1 MLKNNRIKYIITIF
15 SISTCI
21 ISLIFFILAAHYI
34 SLEFINVIG
43 EGAMDSASL
52 LAKHITL
59 SNKDVDKLVN
69 MEYSNIAS
77 YSKNQELQSL
87 IENIDFAYDFDCVY
101 VVHRLKPNEI
111 KYTINEENKDFF
123 KSEVG
128 TPLDIIWLLDV
139 PILAT
144 DEMSYEEYFSKDIER
159 YTYSNDH
166 FTTLSNEIKPSF
178 SFIEDEYGRV
188 ISSCVP
194 LWSLEGDFIGYLGL
208 DIRMDTY
215 KHYRDKI
222 ILLLG
227 ILFLCTTISL
237 SFIFSNVYLRSVK
250 KSRKKIYYDT
260 LTNTYNRRYYDEC
273 FENIM
278 NSKDAMNSF
287 VSVMMIDV
295 DDFKKI
301 NDKYGH
307 EKGDQCLRKISEI
320 FTKSSVDIL
329 IRYGGD
335 EFIAGCF
342 TMNKQRLTE
351 IMDSIMYEISLLN
364 LFNDKN
370 KITLSIGICT
380 VYKDGFYIKD
390 FNKLISRADENLYIA
405 KKNGRNQYYITEY
418 TSCS

>member
-21 ISLIFFILAAHYI
+21 ISLIFFILTAHYI
-34 SLEFINVIG
+34 FLEFINVIG

-69 MEYSNIAS
+69 MEYSHIAS

-144 DEMSYEEYFSKDIER
+144 NEISYEEYFSKDIKR
-159 YTYSNDH
+159 FTYSNDH
-166 FTTLSNEIKPSF
+166 FTTLLNEIKPSF

-188 ISSCVP
+188 ISSYVP

-215 KHYRDKI
+215 
-222 ILLLG
+222 
-227 ILFLCTTISL
+227 
-237 SFIFSNVYLRSVK
+237 
-250 KSRKKIYYDT
+250 
-260 LTNTYNRRYYDEC
+260 NRRYYDEC
-273 FENIM
+273 FEDIM

-364 LFNDKN
+364 LFNDEN

>member
-1 MLKNNRIKYIITIF
+1 MLQNNRIKYIITIF
-15 SISTCI
+15 STSICI
-21 ISLIFFILAAHYI
+21 ISLIFFILIAHYI

-43 EGAMDSASL
+43 QGAIDSASI

-59 SNKDVDKLVN
+59 SNKDIDKLVN
-69 MEYSNIAS
+69 MEYSDIAS
-77 YSKNQELQSL
+77 YSKNKELQSL

-101 VVHRLKPNEI
+101 VLHRLKTNEI

-128 TPLDIIWLLDV
+128 TPLDIVWLLDV
-139 PILAT
+139 PILANDKT
-144 DEMSYEEYFSKDIER
+144 SHKEYFSRDIER
-159 YTYSNDH
+159 YTYLNDY
-166 FTTLSNEIKPSF
+166 FTTLLNDIKPSF
-178 SFIEDEYGRV
+178 SYIEDEYGRV
-188 ISSCVP
+188 ISSYVP
-194 LWSLEGDFIGYLGL
+194 LWSIEGDFIGYLGL

-215 KHYRDKI
+215 KHYRDKT

-237 SFIFSNVYLRSVK
+237 SIIFSNIYLRSLK

-260 LTNTYNRRYYDEC
+260 LTNTYNRRYYDEY
-273 FENIM
+273 FESIM
-278 NSKDAMNSF
+278 NSKNTMNSF
-287 VSVMMIDV
+287 ISVMMIDV

-307 EKGDQCLRKISEI
+307 EKGDQCLRKLSEVFI
-320 FTKSSVDIL
+320 KSSVDIL

-342 TMNKQRLTE
+342 TVSKQQLTE
-351 IMDSIMYEISLLN
+351 SMDTIMNEINLLN
-364 LFNDKN
+364 LFNDEN
-370 KITLSIGICT
+370 KLTLSIGICT
-380 VYKDGFYIKD
+380 VYKDSFNMKD
-390 FNKLISRADENLYIA
+390 FKKLISRADENLYIA

>member
-69 MEYSNIAS
+69 MEYSDIAS

-144 DEMSYEEYFSKDIER
+144 DEMSYEEYFSKDIKR
-159 YTYSNDH
+159 FTYSNDH
-166 FTTLSNEIKPSF
+166 FTTLLNEIKPSF
-178 SFIEDEYGRV
+178 SFIED
-188 ISSCVP
+188 
-194 LWSLEGDFIGYLGL
+194 
-208 DIRMDTY
+208 
-215 KHYRDKI
+215 
-222 ILLLG
+222 
-227 ILFLCTTISL
+227 
-237 SFIFSNVYLRSVK
+237 
-250 KSRKKIYYDT
+250 
-260 LTNTYNRRYYDEC
+260 
-273 FENIM
+273 
-278 NSKDAMNSF
+278 
-287 VSVMMIDV
+287 
-295 DDFKKI
+295 I

-342 TMNKQRLTE
+342 TMNKQQLTE

-364 LFNDKN
+364 LFNDEN

-380 VYKDGFYIKD
+380 VYKDSFYIKD